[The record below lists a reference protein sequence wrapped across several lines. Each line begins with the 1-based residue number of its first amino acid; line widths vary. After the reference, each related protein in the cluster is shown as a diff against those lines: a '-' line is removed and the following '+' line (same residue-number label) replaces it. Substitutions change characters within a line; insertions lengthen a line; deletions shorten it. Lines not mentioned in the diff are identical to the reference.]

1 MNHLS
6 FDKLPQAVSD
16 LHESV
21 KKIETLLLTQKKES
35 KSLEETLLTVKEA
48 AEFLSLTV
56 PTIYGLIHKGE
67 LPVMKR
73 SKRCYFSK
81 EDLFN
86 YIKKGRI
93 KTIDEIKTE
102 SSAFDSK
109 KGHPKGFLKKGVYHA

>member
-1 MNHLS
+1 MYNPFENIDARLS
-6 FDKLPQAVSD
+6 NIECLLHQIKELPLSNSNQ
-16 LHESV
+16 
-21 KKIETLLLTQKKES
+21 
-35 KSLEETLLTVKEA
+35 SLEEEFLTTTEA
-48 AEFLSLTV
+48 AKFLSLTV

-93 KTIDEIKTE
+93 KTIDEIKAE
-102 SSAFDSK
+102 SNAFDSHK
-109 KGHPKGFLKKGVYHA
+109 NHQKRFLKKGVYHA

>member
-1 MNHLS
+1 MYNPFEAIDARLS
-6 FDKLPQAVSD
+6 NIESLLHQFKELPLSNSNQ
-16 LHESV
+16 
-21 KKIETLLLTQKKES
+21 
-35 KSLEETLLTVKEA
+35 SLEDEFLTTTEA
-48 AEFLSLTV
+48 AKFLSLAV

-109 KGHPKGFLKKGVYHA
+109 KGNRKGIVKKGVYHA